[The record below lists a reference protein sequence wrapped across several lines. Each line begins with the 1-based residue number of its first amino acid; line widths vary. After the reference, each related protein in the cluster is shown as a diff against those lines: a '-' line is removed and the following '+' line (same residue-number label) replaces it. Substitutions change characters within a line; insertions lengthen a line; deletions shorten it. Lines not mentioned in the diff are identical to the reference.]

1 MAGETNLSL
10 SIFDYVLDLSLRT
23 LPYQEKPKPKHKK
36 EIIRV
41 ATLQPVAVSP
51 CFNLR
56 PGPILAVLIH
66 SL

>member
-41 ATLQPVAVSP
+41 ATLQPVAVSH
-51 CFNLR
+51 CFK
-56 PGPILAVLIH
+56 
-66 SL
+66 